1 MALPKPQGRS
11 AGMAKTKVGRLP
23 EPTGGGDF
31 DPFLK
36 AEHIGKLGA
45 KAKIKILGGPV
56 ETPDSEYSDLQLP
69 VSYKGS
75 KYSLGL
81 KVSGGNYNRLFKQFG
96 DNPKKWH
103 GTVEVEVKHFKANDY
118 VAVV

>member
-1 MALPKPQGRS
+1 MALPKPQGRK
-11 AGMAKTKVGRLP
+11 AEMTRTKAGRLP

-36 AEHIGKLGA
+36 AEHIGKVGTR
-45 KAKIKILGGPV
+45 AKIKIVGAPE
-56 ETPDSEYSDLQLP
+56 ETPDSEYSDMQVP
-69 VSYKGS
+69 VTYKGTR
-75 KYSLGL
+75 YALGL
-81 KVSGGNYNRLFKQFG
+81 KVSGGNYGRLFKMFG

-103 GTVEVEVKHFKANDY
+103 GTVDVEVKHFKANDY

>member
-1 MALPKPQGRS
+1 
-11 AGMAKTKVGRLP
+11 MAKTKAGRLP

-36 AEHIGKLGA
+36 AGDIGKLGT
-45 KAKIKILGGPV
+45 KAKIKILGGPE
-56 ETPDSEYSDLQLP
+56 ETPDSEYSDMQLP
-69 VSYKGS
+69 VSFKG
-75 KYSLGL
+75 KRYALGL
-81 KVSGGNYNRLFKQFG
+81 KVAGGNYGRLFKLFG